1 MLASLQKA
9 FAPKAQKVSVNL
21 GDFLKKASIA
31 DLDHGAWPTSAFTD
45 YVRDETEILRQKGIK
60 MPFIYVDLQ
69 KKGHPQWALKLN
81 EPVDKDDAL
90 TRVRALLDKDGTR

>member
-9 FAPKAQKVSVNL
+9 FAPKVPKVSVNL

-45 YVRDETEILRQKGIK
+45 YVRDEAESLRQKGIK
-60 MPFIYVDLQ
+60 MPFIYADLQ
-69 KKGHPQWALKLN
+69 EKGHLQWAS
-81 EPVDKDDAL
+81 
-90 TRVRALLDKDGTR
+90 